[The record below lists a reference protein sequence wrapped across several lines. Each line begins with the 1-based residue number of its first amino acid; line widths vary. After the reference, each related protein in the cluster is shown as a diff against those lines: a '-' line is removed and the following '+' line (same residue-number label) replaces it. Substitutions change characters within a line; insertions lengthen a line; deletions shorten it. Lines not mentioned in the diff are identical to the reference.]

1 MRLML
6 RLIYLLAV
14 AFMLLPGCARP
25 ILNRPA
31 PHFALP
37 LISGGKGKVS
47 NHGLKGKPTVINF
60 WASWC
65 PPCTLELP
73 EFDDVATRYK
83 GRVIF
88 VAIATSDS
96 KDAALRLVHTEHIG
110 MPVALEK
117 GDKIAS
123 LFGASHL
130 PTTIIL
136 DERGYVV
143 DRLTGAVAAG
153 TLIDVI
159 ENTLRTAA
167 RRQAKQSKER

>member
-6 RLIYLLAV
+6 RVIWLFSV
-14 AFMLLPGCARP
+14 AFALLPGCAPP

-37 LISGGKGKVS
+37 LISGGKGTIS
-47 NHGLKGKPTVINF
+47 NHSLKGKPTVINF

-65 PPCTLELP
+65 GPCALELP
-73 EFDDVATRYK
+73 AFDDVATRYK
-83 GRVIF
+83 GRVNF

-96 KDAALRLVHTEHIG
+96 IAAALKLVHDNHIR
-110 MPVALEK
+110 MPVAFEE
-117 GDKIAS
+117 GDKIAN
-123 LFGASHL
+123 LFGTTNL

-143 DRLTGAVAAG
+143 DRLNGAVAAD
-153 TLIDVI
+153 TLIDII
-159 ENTLRTAA
+159 ENTLRTVA
-167 RRQAKQSKER
+167 RRRAKHSKER